1 VAFRAVVL
9 SSDSPLAMRGMIR
22 GDSALDLP
30 GVGGGVGERE
40 FGAEAECAPS
50 TPEGQ
55 VPGTTKES
63 SGAAS
68 VCWDLAWSGGIASS
82 SVAAR
87 EDGCVELECCDCS
100 EVAAVAELVA
110 CDLEDGTDVRVAA
123 FELCGTL
130 DRLPLCRLRE
140 GLSCLDDLAGLP

>member
-1 VAFRAVVL
+1 MGQVSCIEALSPDSVEVGSRRFFQNFKLRNRLRLRDSRRPWVAFRDVVL
-9 SSDSPLAMRGMIR
+9 SSESPLAMRGRIR

-68 VCWDLAWSGGIASS
+68 VC
-82 SVAAR
+82 
-87 EDGCVELECCDCS
+87 
-100 EVAAVAELVA
+100 
-110 CDLEDGTDVRVAA
+110 
-123 FELCGTL
+123 
-130 DRLPLCRLRE
+130 
-140 GLSCLDDLAGLP
+140 